1 MISFVQNL
9 IFSISKRNTHSVPF
23 IHKIYIKFH
32 PHHFYSQNLHKHPC
46 HHPFYSQNLH
56 KNPCHH
62 PFIHKFYI
70 KILVTIPFI
79 HKIYITILVRISFI
93 HKIYIKIPVTIPFIH
108 KIYITILQLKH
119 DPVINYVHFR
129 FDQFCSFEKT
139 SV

>member
-79 HKIYITILVRISFI
+79 HKIYITIL
-93 HKIYIKIPVTIPFIH
+93 
-108 KIYITILQLKH
+108 QLKH

-139 SV
+139 SVWHLTNTMLKQCLHVVILIAVITT